1 MDKEK
6 RKYTGQECPM
16 TEDFEEAEAKLWAML
31 ISHQGKPFHTA
42 KNLEFTY
49 TIRGGEIFV
58 DRRSK
63 SITRATI
70 SKAFQRV
77 REDADHQIGGPKALN
92 CFGAP
97 YVWAIFTAFGVAV
110 PGVPKPSGRKRRQ
123 KAEDRGQDGYLL
135 LIRTAREQDLPELLE
150 IYNYE
155 VRNGVATFDLNLK
168 SMEDWAVW
176 FKSHNVD
183 NHPLIVAE
191 TDGRVAGYA
200 SLSSYRDKE
209 AYAAT
214 VELSV
219 YVAPEFRRRGVAR
232 SLIAAILEDARSRDD
247 IHTVISV
254 ITDGNEASV
263 ALHKEFGFVYS
274 GTLREVGEKFG
285 RKLDVVNYQLMV

>member
-1 MDKEK
+1 MDGSE
-6 RKYTGQECPM
+6 RIGNAVAAENW
-16 TEDFEEAEAKLWAML
+16 EEEEERLWEML
-31 ISHQGKPFHTA
+31 IAHQGEQFHTA
-42 KNLEFTY
+42 KNLDFTY
-49 TIRGGEIFV
+49 AVRGGEIFV

-70 SKAFQRV
+70 SKAYRRI
-77 REDADHQIGGPKALN
+77 REDAEHEIQGPKALN

-97 YVWAIFTAFGVAV
+97 YVWAVFTALGIVV
-110 PGVPKPSGRKRRQ
+110 PAERSRKRRR
-123 KAEDRGQDGYLL
+123 KKRMEEGFM
-135 LIRTAREQDLPELLE
+135 LIRVAEERDVPNMRD

-155 VRNGVATFDLNLK
+155 VLNGVATFDLNTK
-168 SMEDWAVW
+168 SMEDRMEW
-176 FKSHNVD
+176 FREHNTG

-191 TDGRVAGYA
+191 EDGRVMGYA

-214 VELSV
+214 VEMSV
-219 YVAPEFRRRGVAR
+219 YVAPEFRRRGAAR
-232 SLIAAILEDARSRDD
+232 SLIAAILEDARRRDD

-254 ITDGNEASV
+254 ITDGNDASV
-263 ALHKEFGFVYS
+263 ELHKEFGFVYS